1 MKVLWLSVN
10 PAKFEERTS
19 GSWIGALQEIIAQHC
34 PEIELGITFEY
45 GSAPFKIERDGV
57 TYYPIQNGNSRWD
70 RLRLKL
76 SPRYEWKLLKPRLE
90 KVVNDFRPDV
100 IHCFGSEYAYGYL
113 QQAIP
118 QIPVIVHM
126 QGFLNIYN
134 ASEMQA
140 LRVSDY
146 YKMFHYNPLQ
156 MLHFRFRYN
165 KNHVKDTME
174 REIMQLN
181 HYFMGRTEWDRN
193 IVRYYH
199 PEAEYFH
206 CPEAIRKAIK
216 ESPVRWKFQ
225 PTKTMHIV
233 SISSASALKGN
244 GIILQ
249 TARFLKEQGF
259 DFHWRVAG
267 DIHTFRLFES
277 ITGIS
282 HQDVNIELIGFINAT
297 TVAKELAEAEVYVHA
312 AIIDNSPNSLCE
324 AQLIG
329 CPVVSAFVGGI
340 PQLVEDGKSGIF
352 YPYNEFHTLAFTLMN
367 LHNDREKLEALS
379 TYEIERSHLRHDE
392 TGIANRLTEIYR
404 AVSSKHTI

>member
-19 GSWIGALQEIIAQHC
+19 GSWIGALQEIVVQHC

-57 TYYPIQNGNSRWD
+57 TYYPIQNGGSRLD
-70 RLRLKL
+70 KLRLKL
-76 SPRYEWKLLKPRLE
+76 SPRYEWRLLQAKLE
-90 KVVNDFRPDV
+90 AVVHDFQPDV
-100 IHCFGSEYAYGYL
+100 IHCFGSEYTYGYL
-113 QQAIP
+113 QQAVP
-118 QIPVIVHM
+118 EIPVIVHM

-140 LRVSDY
+140 LRVRDY
-146 YKMFHYNPLQ
+146 YKLYHYNPLQ
-156 MLHFRFRYN
+156 MLHFKFRYN
-165 KNHVKDTME
+165 KNHVKDEME
-174 REIMQLN
+174 REIMRLN
-181 HYFMGRTEWDRN
+181 RYFMGRTEWDRN
-193 IVRYYH
+193 IVRYYS
-199 PEAEYFH
+199 PQAEYFH
-206 CPEAIRKAIK
+206 CPEAIRRAIK
-216 ESPVRWKFQ
+216 ESPVRWTFQ
-225 PTKTMHIV
+225 PSATMHIV

-259 DFHWRVAG
+259 DFRWRVAG
-267 DIHTFRLFES
+267 DIQTFKLFES

-282 HQDVNIELIGFINAT
+282 HEEVNIDLIGFIDAA
-297 TVAKELAEAEVYVHA
+297 TVARELAAAEVYVHA

-329 CPVVSAFVGGI
+329 CPVISAFVGGI
-340 PQLVEDGKSGIF
+340 PQLMEDGKSGIF

-367 LHNDREKLEALS
+367 LHNNREKLEALS
-379 TYEIERSHLRHDE
+379 HHEIEVSHRRHDE
-392 TGIANRLTEIYR
+392 TVIAHRLMEIY
-404 AVSSKHTI
+404 SSILTRHTL